1 MSGWEQSADVPLS
14 ITERSIYN
22 LHYRKALADMI
33 ARTINIKG
41 PLQVD
46 LFREAVHR
54 TVNTYPI
61 FRCRYTREPVRRI
74 FVDVELDIIDIRDLS
89 DAHIMSFL
97 TQYSNAP
104 MALQSDQLLGLSL
117 IRTGEAEY
125 ILLTKCHHIIADGI
139 SLALLLELALTAYLD
154 LERGASFRS
163 QPETIDF
170 ADYVNFENN
179 YIHSQRGQKALQ
191 YWRDKLNR
199 QRNAVEVASV
209 GKMVSLYCEDL
220 AYTLEPREFL
230 HIKERAR
237 AAGVSHFAYL
247 CAAFQQA
254 LYELLQKEFW
264 MNVSLSLRIKKEH
277 RQIFGPMFRLAN
289 LAVVGEEDWAEKL
302 QRLSREIQY
311 AVRTVYVADSIG
323 PHGIIGNNLP
333 APCTYLVNYL
343 QTEVHQ
349 EGLQAAYN
357 AAGSEWI
364 AINEKIKIRSLD
376 LPARISPYGIYLS
389 LAAYDGYLHSNFVY
403 NANCFSRDT
412 LQKLSERWRYVL
424 MQGNK

>member
-22 LHYRKALADMI
+22 LHFRKALADMI
-33 ARTINIKG
+33 ARAITIKG

-61 FRCRYTREPVRRI
+61 FRCRYTREPIRRI
-74 FVDVELDIIDIRDLS
+74 FVDVELDIIDVCEMS
-89 DAHIMSFL
+89 GAHVMSFL

-104 MALQSDQLLGLSL
+104 IALQSDQLLGLSL

-125 ILLTKCHHIIADGI
+125 ILLAKCHHIIADGI
-139 SLALLLELALTAYLD
+139 SLALLLELALDAYLG
-154 LERGASFRS
+154 LERGASFRP
-163 QPETIDF
+163 QPEMIDF

-179 YIHSQRGQKALQ
+179 YIDSQRGQKALQ

-199 QRNAVEVASV
+199 QRDAVELAST
-209 GKMVSLYCEDL
+209 GEMVSLYCEDL
-220 AYTLEPREFL
+220 AYTLEPKEFL

-237 AAGVSHFAYL
+237 IAGVSHFAYL

-254 LYELLQKEFW
+254 LCELLQKDFW
-264 MNVSLSLRIKKEH
+264 MNVSLSLRIKREY
-277 RQIFGPMFRLAN
+277 RQVFGPMFRLAN
-289 LAVVGEEDWAEKL
+289 MAVVSEEVWTEKL
-302 QRLSREIQY
+302 RRLSREIQY

-343 QTEVHQ
+343 QTEVRQ
-349 EGLQAAYN
+349 EGLQAAYS
-357 AAGSEWI
+357 AAASKWI
-364 AINEKIKIRSLD
+364 AINEKIKIRSID

-389 LAAYDGYLHSNFVY
+389 LAVYSGHLHSDFVY
-403 NANCFSRDT
+403 NANCFCRDT
-412 LQKLSERWRYVL
+412 IQKLSARWRCIL
-424 MQGNK
+424 MKGY